1 VVDVVDQ
8 LLGAELQDPVV
19 DMLVVLL
26 AAVQVDMLVE
36 AVVVPVVLELMV

>member
-26 AAVQVDMLVE
+26 AAVQMDMLVE